1 MAQKR
6 AKMAQKQGKN
16 EKELATLRAKIAEL
30 QRKNQEQA
38 AIIRNQNE
46 WIEDLRADVVTYQN
60 YFDRA
65 LGLLLTYTGGT
76 PPPMEPPTAERGRT
90 IKLQPK
96 Y

>member
-6 AKMAQKQGKN
+6 EKMAQKQGKN
-16 EKELATLRAKIAEL
+16 ETDLATLRAEIAGL
-30 QRKNQEQA
+30 QRKNREQA

-46 WIEDLRADVVTYQN
+46 WIADLRADVVTYQN
-60 YFDRA
+60 YFHRA
-65 LGLLLTYTGGT
+65 LDLLLTYTGGT

>member
-1 MAQKR
+1 MG
-6 AKMAQKQGKN
+6 QKQDKS
-16 EKELATLRAKIAEL
+16 ETELATLRAEIAGL
-30 QRKNQEQA
+30 QRKNREQA

-46 WIEDLRADVVTYQN
+46 WIADLRADVVTYQN
-60 YFDRA
+60 YFHRA
-65 LGLLLTYTGGT
+65 LDLLLTYTGGT

>member
-1 MAQKR
+1 MG
-6 AKMAQKQGKN
+6 QKQDNSK
-16 EKELATLRAKIAEL
+16 KDLATLRAEIVEL
-30 QRKNQEQA
+30 QRKNREQA

-46 WIEDLRADVVTYQN
+46 WIADLRADVVTYQN

-65 LGLLLTYTGGT
+65 LDLLLTYTGGT
-76 PPPMEPPTAERGRT
+76 LPPMEPPTAERGRT

>member
-1 MAQKR
+1 
-6 AKMAQKQGKN
+6 MAQKQDNSK
-16 EKELATLRAKIAEL
+16 KDLATLRAEIVEL
-30 QRKNQEQA
+30 QRKNREQA

-46 WIEDLRADVVTYQN
+46 WIADLRADVVTYQN

-65 LGLLLTYTGGT
+65 LDLLLTYTGGT
-76 PPPMEPPTAERGRT
+76 LPPMEPPTAERGRT

>member
-6 AKMAQKQGKN
+6 EKMTQKQGKN
-16 EKELATLRAKIAEL
+16 ETDLATLRAEIAGL
-30 QRKNQEQA
+30 QRKNREQA

-46 WIEDLRADVVTYQN
+46 WIADLRADVVTYQN
-60 YFDRA
+60 YFHRA
-65 LGLLLTYTGGT
+65 LDLLLTYTGGT
-76 PPPMEPPTAERGRT
+76 SPPMEPPTAERGRT

>member
-1 MAQKR
+1 ME
-6 AKMAQKQGKN
+6 QKQDNSK
-16 EKELATLRAKIAEL
+16 KDLATLRAEIVEL
-30 QRKNQEQA
+30 QRKNREQA

-46 WIEDLRADVVTYQN
+46 WIADLRADVVTYQN

-65 LGLLLTYTGGT
+65 LDLLLTYTGGT
-76 PPPMEPPTAERGRT
+76 LPPMEPPTAERGRT

>member
-6 AKMAQKQGKN
+6 EKMAQKQGKN
-16 EKELATLRAKIAEL
+16 ETDLATLRAEIVEL
-30 QRKNQEQA
+30 QRKNREQA

-46 WIEDLRADVVTYQN
+46 WIADLRADVVTYQN

-65 LGLLLTYTGGT
+65 LDLLLTYTGGT
-76 PPPMEPPTAERGRT
+76 LPPMEPPTAERGRT

>member
-1 MAQKR
+1 MEQKR
-6 AKMAQKQGKN
+6 GKN
-16 EKELATLRAKIAEL
+16 ETDLATLRAEIVEL
-30 QRKNQEQA
+30 KRKNREQA

-46 WIEDLRADVVTYQN
+46 WIADLRADVVTYQN
-60 YFDRA
+60 YFHRA
-65 LGLLLTYTGGT
+65 LDLLLTYTGGT

>member
-1 MAQKR
+1 
-6 AKMAQKQGKN
+6 MAQKQDNSK
-16 EKELATLRAKIAEL
+16 KDLATLRAEIVEL
-30 QRKNQEQA
+30 QRKNCEQA

-46 WIEDLRADVVTYQN
+46 WIADLRADVVTYQN

-65 LGLLLTYTGGT
+65 LDLLLTYTGGT
-76 PPPMEPPTAERGRT
+76 LPPMEPPTAERGRT

>member
-6 AKMAQKQGKN
+6 EKMAQKQGKN
-16 EKELATLRAKIAEL
+16 ETDLATLRAEIVEL
-30 QRKNQEQA
+30 QRKNREQA

-46 WIEDLRADVVTYQN
+46 WIADLRADVVTYQN
-60 YFDRA
+60 YFHRA
-65 LGLLLTYTGGT
+65 LDLLLTYTGGT